1 MPCEYLRRH
10 WRVGDELETY
20 NEHTHAW
27 RRARVIEVLGG
38 NRGRVRYLGT
48 GAHDVIALP
57 PMRQGG
63 TWSDDDD
70 DDDASATEDE
80 EPFLWTRHRSYSP
93 DERDVA
99 ALLDAMMTV
108 V

>member
-1 MPCEYLRRH
+1 MPCEYLRRQ

-27 RRARVIEVLGG
+27 RRARVVELLDGD
-38 NRGRVRYLGT
+38 RGRVR
-48 GAHDVIALP
+48 
-57 PMRQGG
+57 
-63 TWSDDDD
+63 
-70 DDDASATEDE
+70 
-80 EPFLWTRHRSYSP
+80 YSP

-99 ALLDAMMTV
+99 ALLDAMMEV